1 MLSQRFFVRQ
11 GFLPFACRLPSND
24 RLDAAMRVCMG
35 NNLMNRVTAV
45 LGGTLLALVLTGC
58 GGGGGGGGASPA
70 APAEPTLPSQPAT
83 GTINSGSVL
92 TVAGRTVNAAL
103 QSGSFG
109 EIANFVGLTTVASSK
124 PGNLGSGII
133 AKPGGSNGWSQVP
146 FGPETT
152 RCDVDGSVTLS
163 GDIANPLTVTEGD
176 FLDYDWDNCN
186 DGLGQVVDGFIG
198 MTFTDFEGNLL
209 SGRILLGIA
218 LDLDAFQVTESAEFN
233 LTDGGMALTIDSRTD
248 PNTIVTTRGS
258 SLVVSDMAGTETLTN
273 FASTVT
279 ENTGVAPSN
288 FTTDATGTVSS
299 TLFSGAVNYEMAAA
313 FMSTGEEYPY
323 AGEMVVTGTSN
334 ARIRIIA
341 LSAVSVRIQADYD
354 GDGAPDATIDTT
366 WAAIIDG

>member
-1 MLSQRFFVRQ
+1 MVAVVVAEEES
-11 GFLPFACRLPSND
+11 RL
-24 RLDAAMRVCMG
+24 
-35 NNLMNRVTAV
+35 T
-45 LGGTLLALVLTGC
+45 
-58 GGGGGGGGASPA
+58 
-70 APAEPTLPSQPAT
+70 PAEPSLPSQPAT

-92 TVAGRTVNAAL
+92 TVAGRAVNAAL

-109 EIANFVGLTTVASSK
+109 DIADFVGLTSVVSSE
-124 PGNLGSGII
+124 PSNLGSGII
-133 AKPGGSNGWSQVP
+133 AKPGASNGWSQVP
-146 FGPETT
+146 LGPETT
-152 RCDVDGSVTLS
+152 RCDIDGSVTVV

-176 FLDYDWDNCN
+176 FLDYEWDNCN
-186 DGLGQVVDGFIG
+186 DGSGQVVDGFIG

-218 LDLDAFQVTESAEFN
+218 LDLEAFRVTESAEFN
-233 LTDGGMALTIDSRTD
+233 LTDGGMALTIDSRTQ

-258 SLVVSDMAGTETLTN
+258 SLVVTNSTGTETLTN

-279 ENTGVAPSN
+279 ENTSVAPSS

-299 TLFSGAVNYEMAAA
+299 TLFGGSVNYQMPAA
-313 FMSTGEEYPY
+313 FASTGEEYPY

-341 LSAVSVRIQADYD
+341 LNAVSVRVQADYD

-366 WAAIIDG
+366 WAALIAG